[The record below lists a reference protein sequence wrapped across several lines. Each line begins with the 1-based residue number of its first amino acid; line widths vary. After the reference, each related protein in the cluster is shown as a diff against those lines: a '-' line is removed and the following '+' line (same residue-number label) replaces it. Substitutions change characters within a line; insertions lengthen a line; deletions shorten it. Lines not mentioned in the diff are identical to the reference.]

1 MTPIG
6 FTEERLVPAAIRT
19 NLTLE
24 RVFLAQHLERY
35 RLAKALIEE
44 AHGQGRI
51 LDLAC
56 GVGYGAAILGEIG
69 DVVAVDR
76 DADIVTYA
84 RKEYPGRGIRY
95 LRGDAEDSAFLN
107 SLGRFHA
114 VVSLETLEHL
124 SDPDP
129 FLTWIRSA
137 LLPDGL
143 FICSV
148 PVTKT
153 LDLTPYHTRDF
164 DEAVM
169 RRLLRS
175 HGFDTRVAARQVAGF
190 TLRDLLE
197 ERRARKG
204 ALGRS
209 ARGLARFYL
218 TYPAYFL
225 HRIFGYLLKGQ
236 VMIRTAVFVSTVH
249 RTSPTWCSGA
259 DSDESSLARMAPL

>member
-1 MTPIG
+1 MTPNG

-19 NLTLE
+19 DLTLE
-24 RVFLAQHLERY
+24 RVFLDQHLERY
-35 RLAKALIEE
+35 RLAKALIEQ
-44 AHGQGRI
+44 ARGHGRI
-51 LDLAC
+51 LDMAC
-56 GVGYGAAILGEIG
+56 GAGYGASILSEIG
-69 DVVAVDR
+69 DVVAVDQ

-84 RKEYPGRGIRY
+84 RQEYPGRGVRY
-95 LRGDAEDSAFLN
+95 FRGDAEDSVFLN
-107 SLGRFHA
+107 CLGRFHA

-129 FLTWIRSA
+129 FLTWVRSA
-137 LLPDGL
+137 LLPGGL

-148 PVTKT
+148 PVSKT

-164 DEAVM
+164 EEAMM

-175 HGFDTRVAARQVAGF
+175 HGFDTRVAARQTAGF

-197 ERRARKG
+197 ERRARKA

-218 TYPAYFL
+218 THPAYFL
-225 HRIFGYLLKGQ
+225 HRIFRYLSEGR
-236 VMIRTAVFVSTVH
+236 VMIRTAVFVSTAH
-249 RTSPTWCSGA
+249 RTSPTWSSRNG
-259 DSDESSLARMAPL
+259 SDGSPLTRMSPQ

>member
-19 NLTLE
+19 DLTLE
-24 RVFLAQHLERY
+24 RTFLAQHLERY
-35 RLAKALIEE
+35 RLAKALIEQ
-44 AHGQGRI
+44 ALGRGRI
-51 LDLAC
+51 LDVAC
-56 GVGYGAAILGEIG
+56 GVGYGASILGEIG

-84 RKEYPGRGIRY
+84 RKEYRGRNVRY

-129 FLTWIRSA
+129 FLTWVRSA

-209 ARGLARFYL
+209 ARDLAGFYL
-218 TYPAYFL
+218 THPAYFL
-225 HRIFGYLLKGQ
+225 HRVFRYLLEGQ
-236 VMIRTAVFVSTVH
+236 VMIRTAVFVSTASH
-249 RTSPTWCSGA
+249 ASPGWFPGV
-259 DSDESSLARMAPL
+259 DSDGRALARVSSR

>member
-6 FTEERLVPAAIRT
+6 FTEERLVPAAIRAD
-19 NLTLE
+19 LTLE
-24 RVFLAQHLERY
+24 RAFLAQHLERY
-35 RLAKALIEE
+35 RLAKVLIEQ
-44 AHGQGRI
+44 AQCHGRI
-51 LDLAC
+51 LDMAC
-56 GVGYGAAILGEIG
+56 GAGYGASTLSEIG
-69 DVVAVDR
+69 DVVAADR
-76 DADIVTYA
+76 DADILTYA
-84 RKEYPGRGIRY
+84 RQEYPGRSVRY

-129 FLTWIRSA
+129 FLRWVRSA

-153 LDLTPYHTRDF
+153 LDLTPYHTRDY
-164 DEAVM
+164 DEAAI
-169 RRLLRS
+169 RQLLRS
-175 HGFDTRVAARQVAGF
+175 HGFDTRVAARQAAGL

-204 ALGRS
+204 ALSRS
-209 ARGLARFYL
+209 AIDLARFYL
-218 TYPAYFL
+218 THPAYLL
-225 HRIFGYLLKGQ
+225 HRVFRYLLEGQ
-236 VMIRTAVFVSTVH
+236 VMIRTAVFVSTAH
-249 RTSPTWCSGA
+249 PASRIWCFGA
-259 DSDESSLARMAPL
+259 DSDESSLARVSPL

>member
-19 NLTLE
+19 DLTLE

-56 GVGYGAAILGEIG
+56 GVGYGASILGEIG

-76 DADIVTYA
+76 DADILTYA

-129 FLTWIRSA
+129 FLTWVRSA

-175 HGFDTRVAARQVAGF
+175 HGFDTRVAARQAAGF

-209 ARGLARFYL
+209 ARDLARFYL
-218 TYPAYFL
+218 RHPAYFL
-225 HRIFGYLLKGQ
+225 HRIFRYLLEGR
-236 VMIRTAVFVSTVH
+236 VMIRTAVFVSTAH
-249 RTSPTWCSGA
+249 PASRIWCSEKG
-259 DSDESSLARMAPL
+259 SDENSLARVSPL

>member
-1 MTPIG
+1 M
-6 FTEERLVPAAIRT
+6 
-19 NLTLE
+19 
-24 RVFLAQHLERY
+24 
-35 RLAKALIEE
+35 
-44 AHGQGRI
+44 
-51 LDLAC
+51 AC
-56 GVGYGAAILGEIG
+56 GAGYGASTLSEIG

-76 DADIVTYA
+76 DADILTYA
-84 RKEYPGRGIRY
+84 RKEYPGRDIRY

-129 FLTWIRSA
+129 LLTWVRSA
-137 LLPDGL
+137 LLPGGL

-148 PVTKT
+148 PVSKT
-153 LDLTPYHTRDF
+153 LDLTPYHTQDF
-164 DEAVM
+164 DEAAM

-175 HGFDTRVAARQVAGF
+175 HGFHTHVAAKQAAGF

-209 ARGLARFYL
+209 AWGLAGFYF
-218 TYPAYFL
+218 THPAYFL
-225 HRIFGYLLKGQ
+225 HRIFGYLLESR
-236 VMIRTAVFVSTVH
+236 VMIRTAIFVSTASH
-249 RTSPTWCSGA
+249 ASPDWFPGV
-259 DSDESSLARMAPL
+259 DSDGRALARVSPL